1 MTLPKE
7 PVDIAPF
14 SHAALTFPK
23 AEPEAIVEAIV
34 EPQVDLSKV
43 KEKAEKITETLNQ
56 LVTGLEAELDSIE
69 QRVLLL
75 VAQRLEKAK

>member
-1 MTLPKE
+1 MTE
-7 PVDIAPF
+7 
-14 SHAALTFPK
+14 HASLTFPK
-23 AEPEAIVEAIV
+23 AEPEAIVEAALQ
-34 EPQVDLSKV
+34 PQVDLTKV